1 MALLVTGN
9 FSEFITTM
17 LTQTEKLAEIFQ
29 AVHTFLCLEMHFDRW
44 RRFFIHSSNKINTG
58 ALQFSQVIFQ
68 DKKLMIFEKF
78 LWNSFLRFLNVI
90 LNICLPII
98 LPTKILK
105 SKVNLETLNTSDV
118 SGMCFCSCF
127 RMMVT
132 LFQKSVQ
139 KLLSAFNLCCTE
151 IFLLDHGSVKY

>member
-1 MALLVTGN
+1 MGN

-17 LTQTEKLAEIFQ
+17 LTQTEKLVEMFQ

-44 RRFFIHSSNKINTG
+44 RKFFIHSSNKINSS

-68 DKKLMIFEKF
+68 DKKFMIFEKF
-78 LWNSFLRFLNVI
+78 LWNSFVRFLNVI

-105 SKVNLETLNTSDV
+105 SKVNLETLSTSDV

-127 RMMVT
+127 RVIVT
-132 LFQKSVQ
+132 LFQKLVQ
-139 KLLSAFNLCCTE
+139 KLLPALNLCCTE
-151 IFLLDHGSVKY
+151 IFLLHHCSVKY